1 MCEQQWRLQEGRQT
15 LLHAQT
21 LGAGT
26 PTPRRLADVFN
37 LSGTELV
44 FIAVL
49 GLIVLGPEKLPSAMR
64 RAGKIYRE
72 IRSIS
77 GNVQREVQKV
87 MDEPMRQMRSLV
99 EEPASETKKV
109 AKQVN
114 DIFAGKMP
122 HLAAPRK
129 DAPATPAVPN
139 DEPGRPPATPATG
152 GSEPTSPPSD
162 TEAGR

>member
-1 MCEQQWRLQEGRQT
+1 M
-15 LLHAQT
+15 
-21 LGAGT
+21 
-26 PTPRRLADVFN
+26 FN

-44 FIAVL
+44 FIALL

-87 MDEPMRQMRSLV
+87 MDEPMRQMKSLV

-122 HLAAPRK
+122 HLAPPRR
-129 DAPATPAVPN
+129 DESDTPQRSS
-139 DEPGRPPATPATG
+139 DQSG
-152 GSEPTSPPSD
+152 GSSPTPSGDGGAKPLPPSD
-162 TEAGR
+162 DEAGA